1 MDALLCGVGNFEGF
15 DDNNNLIVSAKVLTD
30 SSINM
35 AVDNAEA
42 RGGQGNILVGKYY
55 FGTSFGMTLTDQ
67 IWNMN
72 YLSLNCGGSISA
84 GADVMKLE
92 QVTVGSGGSIT
103 VTGTPTNFTSTSGII
118 GWIKKSTDDDTAY
131 TKITFSGQTATTT
144 LTSGTVACVKY
155 VVNSDSARKFVV
167 NADFIPSVIHGK
179 LTIGL
184 FKAGT
189 TKETLSSSSKIGDL
203 VVDVPKF
210 QLEGNVTLDLT
221 ASGIATV
228 PLSGSALATFGGDSG
243 CNDHGYYATIV
254 EHFYNMGEFDNVE
267 RIVIGDSNIELSA
280 TETQTIDV
288 YAMYSDGTQP
298 KLLDNSKLTFTSGTT
313 ATATVGS
320 HTGLVTAV
328 ASGTSNIEVVVTD
341 SNYSNLNAYAVVT
354 VS

>member
-35 AVDNAEA
+35 AVENAEA

-55 FGTSFGMTLTDQ
+55 FGSTFGMTLTDQ

-72 YLSLNCGGSISA
+72 YLSLNCGGSITA

-92 QVTVGSGGSIT
+92 QVTVGSGGTIT
-103 VTGTPTNFTSTSGII
+103 VSGTPVAFTATSGII

-131 TKITFSGQTATTT
+131 TKITFNGQTASTS
-144 LTSGTVACVKY
+144 LTADTVACVKY
-155 VVNSDSARKFVV
+155 VVNSSSARKFTV

-210 QLEGNVTLDLT
+210 QLEGSVTLDLT
-221 ASGIATV
+221 SSGIATI
-228 PLSGSALATFGGDSG
+228 PLSGSALATFGGNSG
-243 CNDHGYYATIV
+243 CSDHGYYATMV
-254 EHFYNMGEFDNVE
+254 ENFYNMGEFDNVE
-267 RIVIGDSNIELSA
+267 RIVIGDSNIELSP
-280 TETQTIDV
+280 TDTQTIDV
-288 YAMYSDGTQP
+288 YAMYNDGTQP
-298 KLLDNSKLTFTSGTT
+298 KLLDNSKLTFTSDTVG
-313 ATATVGS
+313 TATVGAN
-320 HTGLVTAV
+320 TGLVTAV
-328 ASGTSNIEVVVTD
+328 ATGTTNIEIVVTD
-341 SNYSNLNAYAVVT
+341 TNYSNLTAYAVVT